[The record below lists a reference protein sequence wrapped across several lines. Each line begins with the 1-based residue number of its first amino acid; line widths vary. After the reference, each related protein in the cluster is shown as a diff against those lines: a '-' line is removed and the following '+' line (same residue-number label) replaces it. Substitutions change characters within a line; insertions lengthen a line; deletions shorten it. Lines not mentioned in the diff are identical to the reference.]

1 MEPMEMAWTLLKM
14 QKAWYDEETTL
25 HDDPTSPEN
34 QMPSEEEMHYAPQDD
49 AEEEMMDQIHAM
61 HDDPEMGRAAWEHW
75 VHQNTDRGEF
85 QPEENFDSREMA
97 HGMSTDP
104 KKKPVGVSSMLS
116 RLGLPDST
124 EKF

>member
-1 MEPMEMAWTLLKM
+1 MEMAWTLLKM
-14 QKAWYDEETTL
+14 QKAWYDEETSL
-25 HDDPTSPEN
+25 HDDPDSPEN
-34 QMPSEEEMHYAPQDD
+34 QMPSEEEMHYTPQDD
-49 AEEEMMDQIHAM
+49 DEEEMMDQIHTM
-61 HDDPEMGRAAWEHW
+61 HDDPEMARAVWEHW

-85 QPEENFDSREMA
+85 RPEGEDFDSREMA

-104 KKKPVGVSSMLS
+104 KKPVGVSSMLS